1 VAGEVDLEP
10 TSLRASD
17 APPAAEY
24 EELSEIEVEI
34 PEKAPE
40 PPSPSVAVSVEVE
53 GAGLAFLKFEA
64 PFVSPE
70 GHAILPA
77 LFLDG
82 AGNPVRLRIRVTM
95 EGE

>member
-1 VAGEVDLEP
+1 M
-10 TSLRASD
+10 TM
-17 APPAAEY
+17 
-24 EELSEIEVEI
+24 
-34 PEKAPE
+34 
-40 PPSPSVAVSVEVE
+40 SVEVE
-53 GAGLAFLKFEA
+53 GSGLSFLKFEA